1 MQSYQIGSNQAG
13 QRLDKFLNKFM
24 PDAGNGF
31 LYKMLR
37 KKNIVLN
44 GKKAEGKEA
53 YIKSD
58 YLEASAEEIIVADN
72 ASEEGDGNED
82 SNSETAENVNVSGK
96 VTVKENV
103 RVRDAASED
112 GNKLGTVYVGDKL
125 DFVEKMSNGWTKI
138 KYNGKIAYVKS
149 DYVE

>member
-1 MQSYQIGSNQAG
+1 M
-13 QRLDKFLNKFM
+13 
-24 PDAGNGF
+24 
-31 LYKMLR
+31 
-37 KKNIVLN
+37 
-44 GKKAEGKEA
+44 
-53 YIKSD
+53 
-58 YLEASAEEIIVADN
+58 
-72 ASEEGDGNED
+72 
-82 SNSETAENVNVSGK
+82 
-96 VTVKENV
+96 TVKENV